1 MKQDKHIAETKD
13 SINQKKP
20 TMDQVKSKEQQLTD
34 IERFNKARKALRE
47 YWDKR

>member
-1 MKQDKHIAETKD
+1 MKQDKQVVQTKD
-13 SINQKKP
+13 SSDLQKP